1 MTSDITVAGI
11 RLDMARDPLLALAAQ
26 ALAWAEAT
34 PVARS
39 RAATCARFTWRP
51 VFDHL
56 PDRVFDV
63 DVRDEDWQ
71 WGREH
76 ASRIGVTRF
85 PWPTMGAYAREMTAR
100 VGPRARRGQEAALSL
115 ATVAHVARTHPHA
128 YALAL
133 VTRAPARFRPREH
146 PCFDTDPRLGGLN
159 AWIIPAAC
167 GGVGGLMLSHALADL
182 TGEGLWGSP
191 AWRGAHGVIPI
202 PPAVWATLER
212 MGWRE
217 RCEPSRVGAEP
228 DF

>member
-11 RLDMARDPLLALAAQ
+11 RLDATRDPLLALAAQ

-100 VGPRARRGQEAALSL
+100 TRADARRGQEAALSL

-133 VTRAPARFRPREH
+133 VTRAPHASGRAN
-146 PCFDTDPRLGGLN
+146 T
-159 AWIIPAAC
+159 PA
-167 GGVGGLMLSHALADL
+167 STRIRALA
-182 TGEGLWGSP
+182 
-191 AWRGAHGVIPI
+191 A
-202 PPAVWATLER
+202 
-212 MGWRE
+212 
-217 RCEPSRVGAEP
+217 
-228 DF
+228 

>member
-1 MTSDITVAGI
+1 M
-11 RLDMARDPLLALAAQ
+11 
-26 ALAWAEAT
+26 
-34 PVARS
+34 
-39 RAATCARFTWRP
+39 
-51 VFDHL
+51 
-56 PDRVFDV
+56 

-100 VGPRARRGQEAALSL
+100 TRADARRGQEAALSL